1 MKNKSLMPII
11 YSAILAAGVLLGFYI
26 AKSNKVVTAVKGGD
40 NLLYVDDIFSLIDEE
55 YVDTVNMKDIQMKA
69 VNHVLESMDPHSEYI
84 KPEIL
89 NDVNDNLHGSFEGI
103 GVSFRIEKDT
113 ITIIETIKGGPSEK
127 VGILAGDRI
136 VYVGDTLVAG
146 VKVDNDDAMRL
157 LKGPKKTKVDVKIKR
172 HGVADLL
179 DFTITRDVIPTYS
192 VDVSYMVDDE
202 IGFVKLTKFSQTT
215 SSEFIKAVKELKSQ
229 GMKKLILDLRDNT
242 GGYLGE
248 AVNVAD
254 QMLQGNSL
262 IVYTEGEH
270 RPRSYIFARQRGLW
284 ENEDVVVLI
293 NEGSAS
299 ASEIVAGALQDND
312 RGTIIGRRSFGKGL
326 VQEQFDLGD
335 NGAVRLTV
343 ARYYTP
349 TGRCIQKPFTGDKTE
364 YLLEEYTRYTTGEMF
379 NIDSIHFADS
389 LKYVTPGGKTVY
401 GGGGIMPDIYV
412 PLENDSTHYFFNQ
425 LANAGV
431 LFQYAFDYSDLH
443 RNEILK
449 YGDATTFND
458 KFVFTDTMFDE
469 LMERT
474 EEKKIKGTKEDMTK
488 ARELSEPLFKAYI
501 ARNVFGDEAFY
512 PIYEPMDDILQKA
525 IEVLKT
531 EDGITNNSTLSTPN

>member
-1 MKNKSLMPII
+1 MTFTMKNKVITPI
-11 YSAILAAGVLLGFYI
+11 ILAAVLAIGVCMGLYI
-26 AKSNKVVTAVKGGD
+26 SKSNGIATVSKSGD
-40 NLLYVDDIFSLIDEE
+40 DSLFINEVFSLINDE
-55 YVDTVNMKDIQMKA
+55 YVDTIDMNNIQIKA
-69 VNHVLESMDPHSEYI
+69 VTHVLESMDPHSEYI
-84 KPEIL
+84 EPKIL
-89 NDVNDNLHGSFEGI
+89 DDVNDNLHGSFEGI

-146 VKVDNDDAMRL
+146 VKVDNDAAMRF

-172 HGVADLL
+172 HGVAELL

-192 VDVSYMVDDE
+192 IDVSYMINKE
-202 IGFVKLTKFSQTT
+202 IGFIKLTKFSQTT
-215 SSEFIKAVKELKSQ
+215 SNEFVKALKELKSQ
-229 GMKKLILDLRDNT
+229 GMTKLILDLRDNT

-248 AVNVAD
+248 AVAVAD
-254 QMLQGNSL
+254 HMLPGNEL

-270 RPRSYIFARQRGLW
+270 RPRSYIFARQKGLW
-284 ENEDVVVLI
+284 EKEDVVVLI

-326 VQEQFDLGD
+326 VQEQFELGD
-335 NGAVRLTV
+335 NGAIRLTV

-364 YLLEEYTRYTTGEMF
+364 YLLEELERYASGEMF
-379 NIDSIHFADS
+379 SVDSIHFADS
-389 LKYVTPGGKTVY
+389 LKYITPGGKIVY

-412 PLENDSTHYFFNQ
+412 PLQDDSTHYFFNKI
-425 LANAGV
+425 ANAGI
-431 LFQYAFDYSDLH
+431 LFQYAFDYSDAH
-443 RNEILK
+443 RADILK
-449 YGDATTFND
+449 YDDVVEFND
-458 KFVFTDTMFDE
+458 KFIFTDAMFDE
-469 LMERT
+469 LLRRAHD
-474 EEKKIKGTKEDMTK
+474 KKIEGNEVDEKI
-488 ARELSEPLFKAYI
+488 ARELSEPLFKAYV

-512 PIYEPMDDILQKA
+512 PIYEPMDDILQEA
-525 IEVLKT
+525 IKQLTHNADIEH
-531 EDGITNNSTLSTPN
+531 

>member
-1 MKNKSLMPII
+1 MTFTMKNKVITPI
-11 YSAILAAGVLLGFYI
+11 ILAAVLAIGVCMGLYI
-26 AKSNKVVTAVKGGD
+26 SKSNGIATVSKSGD
-40 NLLYVDDIFSLIDEE
+40 DSLFINEVFSLINDE
-55 YVDTVNMKDIQMKA
+55 YVDTIDMNNVQIKA
-69 VNHVLESMDPHSEYI
+69 VTHVLESMDPHSEYI
-84 KPEIL
+84 EPKIL
-89 NDVNDNLHGSFEGI
+89 DDVNDNLHGSFEGI

-146 VKVDNDDAMRL
+146 VKVDNDAAMRF

-172 HGVADLL
+172 HGVAELL

-192 VDVSYMVDDE
+192 IDVSYMINKE
-202 IGFVKLTKFSQTT
+202 IGFIKLTKFSQTT
-215 SSEFIKAVKELKSQ
+215 SNEFVKALKELKSQ
-229 GMKKLILDLRDNT
+229 GMTKLILDLRDNT

-248 AVNVAD
+248 AVAVAD
-254 QMLQGNSL
+254 HMLPGNEL

-270 RPRSYIFARQRGLW
+270 RPRSYIFARQKGLW
-284 ENEDVVVLI
+284 EKEDVVVLI

-326 VQEQFDLGD
+326 VQEQFELGD
-335 NGAVRLTV
+335 NGAIRLTV

-364 YLLEEYTRYTTGEMF
+364 YLLEELERYASGEMF
-379 NIDSIHFADS
+379 SVDSIHFADS
-389 LKYVTPGGKTVY
+389 LKYITPGGKIVY

-412 PLENDSTHYFFNQ
+412 PLQDDSTHYFFNKM
-425 LANAGV
+425 ANAGI
-431 LFQYAFDYSDLH
+431 LFQYAFDYSDAH
-443 RNEILK
+443 RADILK
-449 YGDATTFND
+449 YDDVVEFND
-458 KFVFTDTMFDE
+458 KFIFTDAMFDE
-469 LMERT
+469 LMRRT
-474 EEKKIKGTKEDMTK
+474 RDKKIEGNEVDEKI
-488 ARELSEPLFKAYI
+488 ARELSEPLFKAYV

-512 PIYEPMDDILQKA
+512 PIYEPMDDILQEA
-525 IEVLKT
+525 IKQLTHNADIEH
-531 EDGITNNSTLSTPN
+531 

>member
-1 MKNKSLMPII
+1 MTFTMKNKVITPI
-11 YSAILAAGVLLGFYI
+11 ILAAVLAIGVCMGLYI
-26 AKSNKVVTAVKGGD
+26 SKSNGIVTVSKSGD
-40 NLLYVDDIFSLIDEE
+40 DSLFINEVFSLINDE
-55 YVDTVNMKDIQMKA
+55 YVDTIDMNNIQIKA
-69 VNHVLESMDPHSEYI
+69 VTHVLESMDPHSEYI
-84 KPEIL
+84 EPKIL
-89 NDVNDNLHGSFEGI
+89 DDVNDNLHGSFEGI

-172 HGVADLL
+172 HGVAELL

-192 VDVSYMVDDE
+192 IDVSYMINKE
-202 IGFVKLTKFSQTT
+202 IGFIKLTKFSQTT
-215 SSEFIKAVKELKSQ
+215 SNEFVKALKELKSQ
-229 GMKKLILDLRDNT
+229 GMTKLILDLRDNT

-248 AVNVAD
+248 AVAVAD
-254 QMLQGNSL
+254 HMLPGNEL

-270 RPRSYIFARQRGLW
+270 RPRSYIFARQKGLW
-284 ENEDVVVLI
+284 EKEDVVVLI

-326 VQEQFDLGD
+326 VQEQFELGD
-335 NGAVRLTV
+335 NGAIRLTV

-364 YLLEEYTRYTTGEMF
+364 YLLEELERYASGEMF
-379 NIDSIHFADS
+379 SVDSIHFADS
-389 LKYVTPGGKTVY
+389 LKYITPGGKIVY

-412 PLENDSTHYFFNQ
+412 PLQDDSTHYFFNKM
-425 LANAGV
+425 ANAGI
-431 LFQYAFDYSDLH
+431 LFQYAFDYSDAH
-443 RNEILK
+443 RADILK
-449 YGDATTFND
+449 YDDVVEFND
-458 KFVFTDTMFDE
+458 KFIFTDAMFDE
-469 LMERT
+469 LLRRAHD
-474 EEKKIKGTKEDMTK
+474 KKIEGNEVDEKI
-488 ARELSEPLFKAYI
+488 ARELSEPLFKAYV

-512 PIYEPMDDILQKA
+512 PIYEPMDDILQEA
-525 IEVLKT
+525 IKQLTHNADIEH
-531 EDGITNNSTLSTPN
+531 

>member
-1 MKNKSLMPII
+1 MTFTMKNKVITPI
-11 YSAILAAGVLLGFYI
+11 ILAAVLAIGVCMGLYI
-26 AKSNKVVTAVKGGD
+26 SKSNGIVTVSKSGD
-40 NLLYVDDIFSLIDEE
+40 DSLFINEVFSLINDE
-55 YVDTVNMKDIQMKA
+55 YVDTIDMNNIQIKA
-69 VNHVLESMDPHSEYI
+69 VTHVLESMDPHSEYI
-84 KPEIL
+84 EPKIL
-89 NDVNDNLHGSFEGI
+89 DDVNDNLHGSFEGI

-172 HGVADLL
+172 HGVAELL

-192 VDVSYMVDDE
+192 IDVSYMINKE
-202 IGFVKLTKFSQTT
+202 IGFIKLTKFSQTT
-215 SSEFIKAVKELKSQ
+215 SNEFVKALKELKSQ
-229 GMKKLILDLRDNT
+229 GMTKLILDLRDNT

-248 AVNVAD
+248 AVTVAD
-254 QMLQGNSL
+254 QMLPGNEL

-270 RPRSYIFARQRGLW
+270 RPRSYIFARQKGLW
-284 ENEDVVVLI
+284 EKEDVVVLI

-326 VQEQFDLGD
+326 VQEQFELGD
-335 NGAVRLTV
+335 NGAIRLTV

-364 YLLEEYTRYTTGEMF
+364 YLLEELERYASGEMF
-379 NIDSIHFADS
+379 SVDSIHFADS
-389 LKYVTPGGKTVY
+389 LKYITPGGKIVY

-412 PLENDSTHYFFNQ
+412 PLQDDSTHYFFNKM
-425 LANAGV
+425 ANAGI
-431 LFQYAFDYSDLH
+431 LFQYAFDYSDAH
-443 RNEILK
+443 RAEILK
-449 YGDATTFND
+449 YDDVMKFND
-458 KFVFTDTMFDE
+458 KFIFTDAMFDE
-469 LMERT
+469 LLRRAHD
-474 EEKKIKGTKEDMTK
+474 KKIEGNEVDEKI
-488 ARELSEPLFKAYI
+488 ARELSEPLFKAYV

-512 PIYEPMDDILQKA
+512 PIYEPMDDILQEA
-525 IEVLKT
+525 IKQLTHNADIEH
-531 EDGITNNSTLSTPN
+531 

>member
-1 MKNKSLMPII
+1 MTFTMKNKVITPI
-11 YSAILAAGVLLGFYI
+11 ILAAVLAIGVCMGLYI
-26 AKSNKVVTAVKGGD
+26 YKSNGIATVSKSGD
-40 NLLYVDDIFSLIDEE
+40 DSLFINEVFSLINDE
-55 YVDTVNMKDIQMKA
+55 YVDTIDMNNVQIKA
-69 VNHVLESMDPHSEYI
+69 VTHVLESMDPHSEYI
-84 KPEIL
+84 EPKIL
-89 NDVNDNLHGSFEGI
+89 DDVNDNLHGSFEGI

-146 VKVDNDDAMRL
+146 VKVDNDAAMRF

-172 HGVADLL
+172 HGVAELL

-192 VDVSYMVDDE
+192 IDVSYMINKE
-202 IGFVKLTKFSQTT
+202 IGFIKLTKFSQTT
-215 SSEFIKAVKELKSQ
+215 SNEFVKALKELKSQ
-229 GMKKLILDLRDNT
+229 GMTKLILDLRDNT

-248 AVNVAD
+248 AVAVAD
-254 QMLQGNSL
+254 HMLPGNEL

-270 RPRSYIFARQRGLW
+270 RPRSYIFARQKGLW
-284 ENEDVVVLI
+284 EKEDVVVLI

-326 VQEQFDLGD
+326 VQEQFELGD
-335 NGAVRLTV
+335 NGAIRLTV

-364 YLLEEYTRYTTGEMF
+364 YLLEELERYASGEMF
-379 NIDSIHFADS
+379 SVDSIHFADS
-389 LKYVTPGGKTVY
+389 LKYITPGGKIVY

-412 PLENDSTHYFFNQ
+412 PLQDDSTHYFFNKM
-425 LANAGV
+425 ANAGI
-431 LFQYAFDYSDLH
+431 LFQYAFDYSDAH
-443 RNEILK
+443 RADILK
-449 YGDATTFND
+449 YDDVVEFND
-458 KFVFTDTMFDE
+458 KFIFTDAMFDE
-469 LMERT
+469 LLRRAHD
-474 EEKKIKGTKEDMTK
+474 KKIEGNEVDEKI
-488 ARELSEPLFKAYI
+488 ARELSEPLFKAYV

-512 PIYEPMDDILQKA
+512 PIYEPMDDILQEA
-525 IEVLKT
+525 IKQLTHNADIEH
-531 EDGITNNSTLSTPN
+531 

>member
-1 MKNKSLMPII
+1 MTFTMKNKVITPI
-11 YSAILAAGVLLGFYI
+11 ILAAVLAIGVCMGLYI
-26 AKSNKVVTAVKGGD
+26 SKSNGIATVSKSGD
-40 NLLYVDDIFSLIDEE
+40 DSLFINEVFSLINDE
-55 YVDTVNMKDIQMKA
+55 YVDTIDMNNIQIKA
-69 VNHVLESMDPHSEYI
+69 VTHVLESMDPHSEYI
-84 KPEIL
+84 EPKIL
-89 NDVNDNLHGSFEGI
+89 DDVNDNLHGSFEGI

-146 VKVDNDDAMRL
+146 VKVDNDAAMRF

-172 HGVADLL
+172 HGVAELL

-192 VDVSYMVDDE
+192 IDVSYMINKE
-202 IGFVKLTKFSQTT
+202 IGFIKLTKFSQTT
-215 SSEFIKAVKELKSQ
+215 SNEFVKALKELKSQ
-229 GMKKLILDLRDNT
+229 GMTKLILDLRDNT

-248 AVNVAD
+248 AVAVAD
-254 QMLQGNSL
+254 HMLPGNEL

-270 RPRSYIFARQRGLW
+270 RPRSYIFARQKGLW
-284 ENEDVVVLI
+284 EKEDVVVLI

-326 VQEQFDLGD
+326 VQEQFELGD
-335 NGAVRLTV
+335 NGAIRLTV

-364 YLLEEYTRYTTGEMF
+364 YLLEELERYASGEMF
-379 NIDSIHFADS
+379 SVDSIHFADS
-389 LKYVTPGGKTVY
+389 LKYITPGGKIVY

-412 PLENDSTHYFFNQ
+412 PLQDDSTHYFFNKM
-425 LANAGV
+425 ANAGI
-431 LFQYAFDYSDLH
+431 LFQYAFDYSDAH
-443 RNEILK
+443 RADILK
-449 YGDATTFND
+449 YDDVVEFND
-458 KFVFTDTMFDE
+458 KFIFTDAMFDE
-469 LMERT
+469 LLRRAHD
-474 EEKKIKGTKEDMTK
+474 KKIEGNEVDEKI
-488 ARELSEPLFKAYI
+488 ARELSEPLFKAYV

-512 PIYEPMDDILQKA
+512 PIYEPMDDILQEA
-525 IEVLKT
+525 IKQLTHNADIEH
-531 EDGITNNSTLSTPN
+531 